1 VNAHHQNG
9 RAEARIQRLQEMAR
23 KMLIHAKSKWPQEIS
38 ANLWPYAMQMA
49 NEANNV
55 TPDMNEKHCR
65 SPMELFANARVA
77 SNPKHWQHFGCPVYV
92 LDAKLQSGKAFHKWR
107 Q

>member
-1 VNAHHQNG
+1 
-9 RAEARIQRLQEMAR
+9 
-23 KMLIHAKSKWPQEIS
+23 MLIHAKSKWPQEMS

-55 TPDMNEKHCR
+55 TPNMNDKHR
-65 SPMELFANARVA
+65 HSPMELFANTRVA
-77 SNPKHWQHFGCPVYV
+77 SNPKHWQHFGCPTYV
-92 LDAKLQSGKAFHKWR
+92 LDAKLQSGKPFHKWG